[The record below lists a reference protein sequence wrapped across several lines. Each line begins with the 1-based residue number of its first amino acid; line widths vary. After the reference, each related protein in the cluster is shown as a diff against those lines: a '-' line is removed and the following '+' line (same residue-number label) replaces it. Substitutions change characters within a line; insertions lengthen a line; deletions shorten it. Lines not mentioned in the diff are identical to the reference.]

1 MRKKHIRKVKINSPS
16 ISFTLGCKHLSDN
29 KACTMSQPLFEL
41 SAVNKSYYSTRKKR
55 LFSRRDNRTAVQALQ
70 DINLQI
76 FAGEIFVIVGL
87 SGSGKS
93 TLLRTLNHLIPASSG
108 EVRFQGQPLAALS
121 DRELIALR
129 REQMGMVFQSF
140 ALFDERN
147 VLENVAFGLEV
158 AGVPREARE
167 ARALTMLEKVGLSH
181 VAKQYPHQLSGGM
194 QQRVGLARA
203 LVVNP
208 SVLLMDEA
216 FSALDPIIRR
226 EMQSLLLVLQAEAQ
240 RTIVFVTHDMEE
252 ALRLG
257 SRIAIM
263 EKGRLV
269 QVGKPEA
276 LINAPATPYV
286 RHFFSGVDV
295 SRWQMAENYA
305 DIWTTR

>member
-1 MRKKHIRKVKINSPS
+1 
-16 ISFTLGCKHLSDN
+16 
-29 KACTMSQPLFEL
+29 MSQPLFEL

-129 REQMGMVFQSF
+129 REQMSMVFQSF

-167 ARALTMLEKVGLSH
+167 ARAQAMLEKVGLSH

-263 EKGRLV
+263 EKGKLV

>member
-1 MRKKHIRKVKINSPS
+1 
-16 ISFTLGCKHLSDN
+16 
-29 KACTMSQPLFEL
+29 MSQPLFEL

-70 DINLQI
+70 DINLRI

-167 ARALTMLEKVGLSH
+167 ARAQAMLEKVGLSH

-263 EKGRLV
+263 EKGKLV

-305 DIWTTR
+305 DIWATR

>member
-1 MRKKHIRKVKINSPS
+1 
-16 ISFTLGCKHLSDN
+16 
-29 KACTMSQPLFEL
+29 MSQPLFQL
-41 SAVNKSYYSTRKKR
+41 NAVNKNYYPGGGKR
-55 LFSRRDNRTAVQALQ
+55 LFSRRAQTSGVNALNN
-70 DINLQI
+70 INLEI

-108 EVRFQGQPLAALS
+108 EVIFQGQPLAALPPS
-121 DRELIALR
+121 ELIALR
-129 REQMGMVFQSF
+129 RQHIGMVFQSF
-140 ALFDERN
+140 ALFEERS
-147 VLENVAFGLEV
+147 VLDNVAFGLEV
-158 AGVPREARE
+158 AGVARPLRHQQ
-167 ARALTMLEKVGLSH
+167 ARAMLEKVGLGD
-181 VAKQYPHQLSGGM
+181 VADSYPHQLSGGM

-208 SVLLMDEA
+208 TVLLMDEA

-226 EMQSLLLVLQAEAQ
+226 EMQSLLLTLQAESR

-257 SRIAIM
+257 TRIAIM
-263 EKGRLV
+263 EKGELV

-276 LINAPATPYV
+276 LINAPATAYV

-295 SRWQMAENYA
+295 SRWQLAETYA
-305 DIWTTR
+305 DVWTQ

>member
-1 MRKKHIRKVKINSPS
+1 
-16 ISFTLGCKHLSDN
+16 
-29 KACTMSQPLFEL
+29 MSQPLFEL
-41 SAVNKSYYSTRKKR
+41 HSVNKNYNPGGKKSI
-55 LFSRRDNRTAVQALQ
+55 FSGQQNSNSVNALTNI
-70 DINLQI
+70 DLQI
-76 FAGEIFVIVGL
+76 FPGEIFVIVGL

-93 TLLRTLNHLIPASSG
+93 TLLRTLNHLIPATSG
-108 EVRFQGQPLAALS
+108 TVAFQGRALAGLKEA
-121 DRELIALR
+121 ELITLR
-129 REQMGMVFQSF
+129 REHIGMVFQSF

-147 VLENVAFGLEV
+147 VLDNVAFGLEV
-158 AGVPREARE
+158 AGVPREARHS
-167 ARALTMLEKVGLSH
+167 RAQLMLEKVGLAH
-181 VAKQYPHQLSGGM
+181 VAEQYPHQLSGGM

-226 EMQSLLLVLQAEAQ
+226 EMQTLLLTLQAEQQ

-257 SRIAIM
+257 TRIAIM
-263 EKGRLV
+263 EKGELV

-295 SRWQMAENYA
+295 SRWQMAEDYA

>member
-1 MRKKHIRKVKINSPS
+1 
-16 ISFTLGCKHLSDN
+16 
-29 KACTMSQPLFEL
+29 MSQPLFEL
-41 SAVNKSYYSTRKKR
+41 RAVNKHYYSARQKHF
-55 LFSRRDNRTAVQALQ
+55 FSRRENSATVNALQ

-108 EVRFQGQPLAALS
+108 DVTFQGRPLAALS
-121 DRELIALR
+121 DKELIGLR
-129 REQMGMVFQSF
+129 REHMSMVFQSF
-140 ALFDERN
+140 ALFDERT

-158 AGVPREARE
+158 AGIPREARE
-167 ARALTMLEKVGLSH
+167 ARALTMLEKVGLGN
-181 VAKQYPHQLSGGM
+181 VATQYPHQLSGGM

-203 LVVNP
+203 LVVDP

-226 EMQSLLLVLQAEAQ
+226 EMQSLLLMLQADSQ

-263 EKGRLV
+263 EKGKLV

-295 SRWQMAENYA
+295 SRWQLAENYA
-305 DIWTTR
+305 DIWPTR

>member
-1 MRKKHIRKVKINSPS
+1 
-16 ISFTLGCKHLSDN
+16 
-29 KACTMSQPLFEL
+29 MSQPLFQL
-41 SAVNKSYYSTRKKR
+41 NAVNKNYYPGGGKH
-55 LFSRRDNRTAVQALQ
+55 LFSRRPQTSGVNALNN
-70 DINLQI
+70 INLEI

-108 EVRFQGQPLAALS
+108 EVIFQGQTLAALPPS
-121 DRELIALR
+121 ELIALR
-129 REQMGMVFQSF
+129 RQHIGMVFQSF
-140 ALFDERN
+140 ALFEERS
-147 VLENVAFGLEV
+147 VLDNVAFGLEV
-158 AGVPREARE
+158 AGVTRPLRHQQ
-167 ARALTMLEKVGLSH
+167 ARAMLEKVGLGD
-181 VAKQYPHQLSGGM
+181 VADSYPHQLSGGM

-208 SVLLMDEA
+208 TVLLMDEA

-226 EMQSLLLVLQAEAQ
+226 EMQSLLLTLQAESR

-257 SRIAIM
+257 TRIAIM
-263 EKGRLV
+263 EKGELV

-276 LINAPATPYV
+276 LINAPATAYV

-295 SRWQMAENYA
+295 SRWQLAETYA
-305 DIWTTR
+305 DVWTQ

>member
-1 MRKKHIRKVKINSPS
+1 
-16 ISFTLGCKHLSDN
+16 
-29 KACTMSQPLFEL
+29 MSQPLFEL
-41 SAVNKSYYSTRKKR
+41 RAVNKHYYSARQKHF
-55 LFSRRDNRTAVQALQ
+55 FSRRENSATVNALQ

-108 EVRFQGQPLAALS
+108 DVAFQGRPLAALS
-121 DRELIALR
+121 DKELIGLR
-129 REQMGMVFQSF
+129 REHMSMVFQSF
-140 ALFDERN
+140 ALFDERT

-158 AGVPREARE
+158 AGIPREARE
-167 ARALTMLEKVGLSH
+167 ARALTMLEKVGLGN
-181 VAKQYPHQLSGGM
+181 VATQYPHQLSGGM

-203 LVVNP
+203 LVVDP

-226 EMQSLLLVLQAEAQ
+226 EMQSLLLMLQADSQ

-263 EKGRLV
+263 EKGKLV

-295 SRWQMAENYA
+295 SRWQLAENYA
-305 DIWTTR
+305 DIWPTR

>member
-1 MRKKHIRKVKINSPS
+1 
-16 ISFTLGCKHLSDN
+16 
-29 KACTMSQPLFEL
+29 MSQPIFQLK
-41 SAVNKSYYSTRKKR
+41 AVNKNYYPGGSKR
-55 LFSRRDNRTAVQALQ
+55 IFSRRQQTAGVNALNN
-70 DINLQI
+70 INLEI

-108 EVRFQGQPLAALS
+108 EVIFQGQTLAALPPA
-121 DRELIALR
+121 ELIALR
-129 REQMGMVFQSF
+129 RQHIGMVFQSF
-140 ALFDERN
+140 ALFEERS
-147 VLENVAFGLEV
+147 VLDNVAFGLEV
-158 AGVPREARE
+158 AGVARPLRHQQ
-167 ARALTMLEKVGLSH
+167 ARAMLEKVGLGD
-181 VAKQYPHQLSGGM
+181 VADSYPHQLSGGM

-208 SVLLMDEA
+208 TVLLMDEA

-226 EMQSLLLVLQAEAQ
+226 EMQSLLLTLQAESR

-257 SRIAIM
+257 TRIAIM
-263 EKGRLV
+263 EKGELV

-276 LINAPATPYV
+276 LINAPATAYV

-295 SRWQMAENYA
+295 SRWQLAETYA
-305 DIWTTR
+305 DVWTH

>member
-1 MRKKHIRKVKINSPS
+1 
-16 ISFTLGCKHLSDN
+16 
-29 KACTMSQPLFEL
+29 MSQPLFEL

-167 ARALTMLEKVGLSH
+167 ARAQAMLEKVGLSH

-263 EKGRLV
+263 EKGKLV